1 MGAEP
6 APSEE
11 REDGPIA
18 QRRGRGTR
26 IESEKL
32 LHLLSREALRNRG
45 MAPLAG
51 GEGGR
56 FQARRQVATAHQES
70 ENGSDGGTW
79 KPAPPAVFVGR
90 FLPYKVSD
98 LLSLYG

>member
-1 MGAEP
+1 
-6 APSEE
+6 
-11 REDGPIA
+11 
-18 QRRGRGTR
+18 
-26 IESEKL
+26 
-32 LHLLSREALRNRG
+32 

-56 FQARRQVATAHQES
+56 FQARRQGATAPQEAA
-70 ENGSDGGTW
+70 NGSDGGTW

-98 LLSLYG
+98 LLRLSG

>member
-6 APSEE
+6 EASQE

-18 QRRGRGTR
+18 QCRGRGTR
-26 IESEKL
+26 IESENL

-51 GEGGR
+51 GESGR
-56 FQARRQVATAHQES
+56 FQARRQGATAHQES
-70 ENGSDGGTW
+70 EHRSDGSTW
-79 KPAPPAVFVGR
+79 KSSPPAVFAGR
-90 FLPYKVSD
+90 FLSYKVSD
-98 LLSLYG
+98 LLHL